1 MDLPHSEMDRLYA
14 EPSVAAYRP
23 EAALAE
29 HTDGSR
35 IAALCFSLP
44 PSEEQVIRSG
54 IGIFV
59 VGWLC
64 AVVPWAFAQPAPAH
78 WSSIEKITRG
88 SCGEGAIADVIESAG
103 RLSIRIVIDGR
114 QVAHFDVPLAPD
126 GSGTAEFPGA
136 TGRNVM
142 VIPAGTGRRPM
153 RIARLD
159 GACEWSWSPR

>member
-1 MDLPHSEMDRLYA
+1 MSARRLA
-14 EPSVAAYRP
+14 TLLLLCAHVPSVAAQQ
-23 EAALAE
+23 
-29 HTDGSR
+29 
-35 IAALCFSLP
+35 P
-44 PSEEQVIRSG
+44 PMQ
-54 IGIFV
+54 
-59 VGWLC
+59 
-64 AVVPWAFAQPAPAH
+64 
-78 WSSIEKITRG
+78 WSSLEKITRG

-103 RLSIRIVIDGR
+103 RLNIRIVIDGK

-153 RIARLD
+153 TNARLD